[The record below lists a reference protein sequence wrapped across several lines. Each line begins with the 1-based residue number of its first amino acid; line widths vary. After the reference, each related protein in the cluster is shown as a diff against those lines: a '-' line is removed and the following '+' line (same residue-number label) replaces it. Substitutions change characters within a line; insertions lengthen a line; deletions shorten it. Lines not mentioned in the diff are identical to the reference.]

1 MELLRLATVRR
12 GGEQDELLAGLLRD
26 VADKVVALLL
36 AGRST
41 RRPCARVGFVHDH
54 QFWTLFDEH
63 LAACIRFDEVYAND
77 LVGIVVV
84 HASVALN
91 LPVKARLGVGPDDDG
106 LQVKLG
112 PDFLLPLF
120 AQVWEADNGEA
131 FYFSPFQ

>member
-1 MELLRLATVRR
+1 MELLWLTTVRR
-12 GGEQDELLAGLLRD
+12 GGEQDEPLAWLLRD

-36 AGRST
+36 AGRSA

-54 QFWTLFDEH
+54 QFWTLFDEY
-63 LAACIRFDEVYAND
+63 LAARVRLDEVDTDN

-84 HASVALN
+84 HAGVTLDLA
-91 LPVKARLGVGPDDDG
+91 VEARLGVRPDNDG

-120 AQVWEADNGEA
+120 AQVWEADNSEA
-131 FYFSPFQ
+131 FNFSPF